1 MVCDDV
7 EAASSVRETIV
18 GAHGVA
24 AGLAHDAVAADAAHG
39 VDGGAVALIG
49 GVCERTPQVRAALV
63 AHAQGRNA
71 AVTDCSKVK
80 ETDLAAVTLLTL
92 NDTGLTALSEAT
104 GLEAKTIHRLL
115 EVDPRN
121 GGFRRDADNPLRC
134 GLLVVDET
142 SMVEVK
148 AFGGLK
154 PMVRRKLRARA
165 VSGER
170 TSKSTP
176 APCRSRALSPGT
188 RLVREWH
195 GVPHTV
201 EVLEKGFFYES
212 KTYRSLSRIAHVITG
227 ARWSGPRFF
236 GL

>member
-1 MVCDDV
+1 MNRDAD
-7 EAASSVRETIV
+7 EDRIAGELSAIPGLARGELI
-18 GAHGVA
+18 GLWEQAHGRPPPK
-24 AGLAHDAVAADAAHG
+24 GLS
-39 VDGGAVALIG
+39 
-49 GVCERTPQVRAALV
+49 R
-63 AHAQGRNA
+63 
-71 AVTDCSKVK
+71 
-80 ETDLAAVTLLTL
+80 
-92 NDTGLTALSEAT
+92 
-104 GLEAKTIHRLL
+104 RLL
-115 EVDPRN
+115 EYS
-121 GGFRRDADNPLRC
+121 AAYQ
-134 GLLVVDET
+134 
-142 SMVEVK
+142 MQVK

-165 VSGER
+165 ASRKR

-201 EVLEKGFFYES
+201 EVLEKGFFYDG

>member
-1 MVCDDV
+1 MNRHADEDRIAG
-7 EAASSVRETIV
+7 ELSAIPGLTRGELI
-18 GAHGVA
+18 GLWEKAHGRPPPK
-24 AGLAHDAVAADAAHG
+24 GLS
-39 VDGGAVALIG
+39 
-49 GVCERTPQVRAALV
+49 R
-63 AHAQGRNA
+63 
-71 AVTDCSKVK
+71 
-80 ETDLAAVTLLTL
+80 
-92 NDTGLTALSEAT
+92 
-104 GLEAKTIHRLL
+104 RLL
-115 EVDPRN
+115 EYSAAYRVQ
-121 GGFRRDADNPLRC
+121 
-134 GLLVVDET
+134 
-142 SMVEVK
+142 VK

-154 PMVRRKLRARA
+154 PMVRRKLRAGAASRK
-165 VSGER
+165 R

-176 APCRSRALSPGT
+176 AQCRSRALSPGT